1 MTKASGP
8 GRLPAALFLVGLVSV
23 GAAEFLLTRI
33 PEKLAHGPAWLEA
46 LSPIWPHP
54 GVVVIAVALFVVGSI
69 GWVIG
74 SRAFLDPAP
83 IVPIADSF
91 RPFAVRPALPL
102 AVVALGAILSEYCLL
117 RLYRD
122 PMGPS
127 HFGLFLVSWILVL
140 GGLVWGERGFPLR
153 SRGKDRA
160 ALLAGEAALVAA
172 LTGFFF
178 FLATFDVMN
187 WYFSC
192 IGDEFAFREA
202 SKLVAVGE
210 PWRGVFSQDGVYGI
224 VPAASTWFQAALLR
238 LFGTGLRAWK
248 TAAVVPVVI
257 SLPLAYGLA
266 RTLYGRRVA
275 LLTLAML

>member
-91 RPFAVRPALPL
+91 RPSAAHPPPPLAGVALRALLPL
-102 AVVALGAILSEYCLL
+102 C
-117 RLYRD
+117 RL
-122 PMGPS
+122 
-127 HFGLFLVSWILVL
+127 
-140 GGLVWGERGFPLR
+140 
-153 SRGKDRA
+153 
-160 ALLAGEAALVAA
+160 
-172 LTGFFF
+172 
-178 FLATFDVMN
+178 
-187 WYFSC
+187 
-192 IGDEFAFREA
+192 
-202 SKLVAVGE
+202 
-210 PWRGVFSQDGVYGI
+210 
-224 VPAASTWFQAALLR
+224 
-238 LFGTGLRAWK
+238 
-248 TAAVVPVVI
+248 
-257 SLPLAYGLA
+257 LPLFP
-266 RTLYGRRVA
+266 
-275 LLTLAML
+275 

>member
-74 SRAFLDPAP
+74 SRAFLA
-83 IVPIADSF
+83 
-91 RPFAVRPALPL
+91 
-102 AVVALGAILSEYCLL
+102 EYCLL

-122 PMGPS
+122 PTGPS

-140 GGLVWGERGFPLR
+140 GGLVWGEGGFPLR
-153 SRGKDRA
+153 SRRKDRA